1 MTIINIKIPS
11 SNYSKGRTQ
20 KVSVVV
26 IHWMAG
32 TLAGT
37 DAVFKRPGSQVSA
50 HYGIENTKVHRYVA
64 EKDTAYHAISA
75 NPYSIG
81 IEHSAAPN
89 RKASKST
96 YDTSIKL
103 VADICKR
110 HKLDPRKAV
119 KPHNKYVNTQCPGTV
134 NWKYIAKE
142 AYNLMQG
149 EDMYQGK
156 SAKYWHDKWAA
167 AKTLYKKKSG
177 LLAKIKN
184 LIGGK

>member
-1 MTIINIKIPS
+1 MTTIKIPS

-20 KVSVVV
+20 KVSIVV

-50 HYGIENTKVHRYVA
+50 HYGIENTKIHKYVSEA
-64 EKDTAYHAISA
+64 DTAYHAISA
-75 NPYSIG
+75 NPFSIG

-89 RKASKST
+89 RKASKAT
-96 YDTSIKL
+96 YQTSIKL

-149 EDMYQGK
+149 EDMYKGK
-156 SAKYWHDKWAA
+156 SAEYW
-167 AKTLYKKKSG
+167 YKKYVGSQTK
-177 LLAKIKN
+177 LQRVKEFFKKLFK
-184 LIGGK
+184 